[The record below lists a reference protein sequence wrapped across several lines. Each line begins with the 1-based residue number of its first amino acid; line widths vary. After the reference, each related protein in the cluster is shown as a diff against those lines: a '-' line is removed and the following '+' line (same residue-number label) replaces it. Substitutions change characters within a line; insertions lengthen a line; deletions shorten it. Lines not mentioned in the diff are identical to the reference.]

1 MTFQNTLEF
10 AKELDSQDHLKDYRK
25 EFYFP
30 KVNGKQAIYFTGNS
44 LGLLSTRAKKYV
56 DDIMNDWQNLAVE
69 GYFYAEKPWLD
80 YHERFAKP
88 LSSIVGALPS
98 EVTVMNTLTVNLHLL
113 MVSFYKPQP
122 KKYKILCL

>member
-10 AKELDSQDHLKDYRK
+10 AKELDSHDHLKEYRK

-30 KVNGKQAIYFTGNS
+30 KVNGKQVIYFTGNS

-69 GYFYAEKPWLD
+69 GYFYAEKPWL
-80 YHERFAKP
+80 FQ
-88 LSSIVGALPS
+88 LSLVYFKMP
-98 EVTVMNTLTVNLHLL
+98 T
-113 MVSFYKPQP
+113 
-122 KKYKILCL
+122 ILEDRNFPIRKG